1 MIKPISKSANCLEQV
16 MSKRFWMEGSKGRDL
31 NLQIKGDNLGMVYDL
46 LRYIEYLKG
55 NIL

>member
-1 MIKPISKSANCLEQV
+1 